1 MMDKIAAMKAYVKVV
16 ESTSF
21 ARAAEVLHTSA
32 AYVTRMVQV
41 LESDL
46 GVKLLIRTTRRS
58 KPTDAGVRYYERC
71 VALLRDLD
79 EMDADAQAS
88 KGSNSGVVRVSMPSL
103 IAKSAVIPALPDF
116 FANHPEIRLDI
127 SIADHHSDLIEEGL
141 DCAVRVG
148 AVSEPGLVAKPLG
161 HYKTLTY
168 ASPDYIR
175 RHGEPFALDDLGDH
189 IGVSY
194 AMKSGR
200 IRSWEFFE
208 GNEVRAVPLKSAILV
223 NDADTYVACGLAGLG
238 LIQGSSFVLD
248 AHVRAGRLKKVLRDY
263 PLNPRPVS
271 VVYMPN
277 RTKPRRVDIFIDWLI
292 DLYSIQLAD
301 QS

>member
-1 MMDKIAAMKAYVKVV
+1 MDKISAMKVYVKVV

-21 ARAAEVLHTSA
+21 TGAAEVLHKPTV
-32 AYVTRMVQV
+32 YVSRMIQA

-46 GVKLLIRTTRRS
+46 GVKLINRTTRRS
-58 KPTDAGVRYYERC
+58 KPTDAGLRYYERC
-71 VALLRDLD
+71 VALLRDLE

-88 KGSNSGVVRVSMPSL
+88 KGSNSGRIRVSMPSL
-103 IAKSAVIPALPDF
+103 VAKPIVIPELPKF
-116 FANHPEIRLDI
+116 LANNPDIQLDI
-127 SIADHHSDLIEEGL
+127 SIADQHPDLIEEGL

-148 AVSEPGLVAKPLG
+148 PLLELGLVAKKVG
-161 HYKTLTY
+161 TYKTLTY
-168 ASPDYIR
+168 ASPDYIQAY
-175 RHGEPFALDDLGDH
+175 GEPFTLDDLGDH

-200 IRSWEFFE
+200 IRSWEFLE
-208 GNEVRAVPLKSAILV
+208 GNEFRTVRLKSAIMV

-238 LIQGSSFVLD
+238 LIQGGTFILD
-248 AHVRAGRLKKVLRDY
+248 AHVQSGRLNRVLRDY
-263 PLNPRPVS
+263 PSNPRPVS

-277 RTKPRRVDIFIDWLI
+277 RTRPRRVDIFIDWLI
-292 DLYSIQLAD
+292 DLYSTQLTE

>member
-1 MMDKIAAMKAYVKVV
+1 MDKIAAMNAYVKVV

-46 GVKLLIRTTRRS
+46 GVKLLNRTTRRS
-58 KPTDAGVRYYERC
+58 KPTDAGLRYYERC

-79 EMDADAQAS
+79 DMDADAQAS
-88 KGSNSGVVRVSMPSL
+88 RGSKSGVVRVSMPSL

-116 FANHPEIRLDI
+116 LASHPDIRLDI
-127 SIADHHSDLIEEGL
+127 SIADQHSDLIEEGL

-148 AVSEPGLVAKPLG
+148 AVSEPGLVAKSLG
-161 HYKTLTY
+161 HYRTLTY

-175 RHGEPFALDDLGDH
+175 VYGEPFTLDDLKDH

-208 GNEVRAVPLKSAILV
+208 GNEIRSVALKSAILV
-223 NDADTYVACGLAGLG
+223 NDTDTYVACGLAGLG
-238 LIQGSSFVLD
+238 LIQGSTFVLD
-248 AHVRAGRLKKVLRDY
+248 AHVRAGRLTKVLRDY

-271 VVYMPN
+271 VVYVPN
-277 RTKPRRVDIFIDWLI
+277 RTRPRRVDIFIDWLV

>member
-1 MMDKIAAMKAYVKVV
+1 MDKISAMKAYVKVV

-21 ARAAEVLHTSA
+21 TSAAEVLHTTV
-32 AYVTRMVQV
+32 AYVTRMVQA

-58 KPTDAGVRYYERC
+58 KPTDAGLRYYERC

-79 EMDADAQAS
+79 EMDSDAQAS
-88 KGSNSGVVRVSMPSL
+88 KGSKSGTVRVSMPSL
-103 IAKSAVIPALPDF
+103 VAKSTVIPELLNF
-116 FANHPEIRLDI
+116 FANNPDIRLDI
-127 SIADHHSDLIEEGL
+127 SIADHYPDLIEEGL

-148 AVSEPGLVAKPLG
+148 TVSELGVVAKTVG
-161 HYKTLTY
+161 YYKTLTY
-168 ASPDYIR
+168 ASPEYIR
-175 RHGEPFALDDLGDH
+175 AYGEPFTLDELSNH
-189 IGVSY
+189 IGVNY

-200 IRSWEFFE
+200 IRSWEFLE
-208 GNEVRAVPLKSAILV
+208 GTEVRSVTLKSAILV

-238 LIQGSSFVLD
+238 LIQGGTFILD
-248 AHVRAGRLKKVLRDY
+248 AHVRSGRMNEVLRDY
-263 PLNPRPVS
+263 PSNPRPVS

-277 RTKPRRVDIFIDWLI
+277 RTRPRRVDIFIDWLI
-292 DLYSIQLAD
+292 DLYSTQLAD

>member
-1 MMDKIAAMKAYVKVV
+1 MDKISAMKAYVKVV
-16 ESTSF
+16 ESTNF
-21 ARAAEVLHTSA
+21 TRAAEVLHTSTV
-32 AYVTRMVQV
+32 YVTRMVQA

-58 KPTDAGVRYYERC
+58 KPTDAGIRYYERC

-88 KGSNSGVVRVSMPSL
+88 KGSNSGIVRVSMPSL
-103 IAKSAVIPALPDF
+103 VAKSVVIPELPNF
-116 FANHPEIRLDI
+116 FANNPEIQLDI
-127 SIADHHSDLIEEGL
+127 SIADHHPDLIEEGL

-148 AVSEPGLVAKPLG
+148 TVSELGAVAKTVG
-161 HYKTLTY
+161 YYKTLTY

-175 RHGEPFALDDLGDH
+175 AHGEPLSLDDLGNH
-189 IGVSY
+189 IGVNY
-194 AMKSGR
+194 ALKSGR
-200 IRSWEFFE
+200 IRSWEFLE
-208 GNEVRAVPLKSAILV
+208 GNEVRSVALKSSILV

-238 LIQGSSFVLD
+238 LIQGGTFVLD
-248 AHVRAGRLKKVLRDY
+248 PHVRSGRLNKVLRDY
-263 PLNPRPVS
+263 PSNPRPVS

-292 DLYSIQLAD
+292 DLYSNQLAD
-301 QS
+301 QR